1 VSKKRI
7 GLVSLV
13 GFVLAVAYVLRILI
27 PQGLDPTALVAF
39 GEQSPVEA
47 QYAERMLGRPVILRT
62 DFGHDGKFFFAQA
75 NDPWLRHPETHAAV
89 LDRPVYRSQR
99 MLYPALAGGLGL
111 FQPGQ
116 VVWGLLGVNLVA
128 VGLGTMATAL
138 LATRYGISPWW
149 GLAFPLNLGVLAE
162 LDVDA
167 AGVVALA
174 LGMWALVAFSY
185 NQEWAAAFLL
195 AGAALSREV
204 MLAFAGGLVVGWW
217 VKGRRFVWKLL
228 ALPLLAWGGW
238 YAYISV
244 RLSGFPPE
252 DRREFARYPFQG
264 LVDGIAYWRS
274 EPLNLLIVVV
284 LLGVFVL
291 FLRRALKSDLPLA
304 WAAMPFVLV
313 AVLLSVYV
321 WRQPYDI
328 TRAVTPVLT
337 AYPLLLAAGTRSAD
351 AEHAFG

>member
-13 GFVLAVAYVLRILI
+13 GLVVGVAYVMRILI
-27 PQGLDPTALVAF
+27 PQGFDPTALVAL

-47 QYAERMLGRPVILRT
+47 QYAERMLGRPVILRA

-204 MLAFAGGLVVGWW
+204 MLAFAGGLVVGLW
-217 VKGRRFVWKLL
+217 VKRRRFVWKLL
-228 ALPLLAWGGW
+228 ALPLLAWAGW
-238 YAYISV
+238 YGYV
-244 RLSGFPPE
+244 LWRLGGLP
-252 DRREFARYPFQG
+252 REGQP
-264 LVDGIAYWRS
+264 GIASYPLQGIVEGFAYWQH
-274 EPLNLLIVVV
+274 EPLNLAIVTVLLIVMA
-284 LLGVFVL
+284 L

-304 WAAMPFVLV
+304 WAGIPFVLV
-313 AVLLSVYV
+313 SAILSVYI
-321 WRQPYDI
+321 WRQPFDI

-337 AYPLLLAAGTRSAD
+337 AYPLLLAAGTRGAS
-351 AEHAFG
+351 EHAFG